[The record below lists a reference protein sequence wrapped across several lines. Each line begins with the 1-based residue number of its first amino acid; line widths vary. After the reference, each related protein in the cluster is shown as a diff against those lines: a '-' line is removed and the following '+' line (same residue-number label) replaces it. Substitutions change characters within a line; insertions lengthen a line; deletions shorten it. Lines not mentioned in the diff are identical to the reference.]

1 MLRVKWSSSEIT
13 SLIPLAALVACT
25 LLVRFYSGLYAYV
38 VLIVASIL
46 VFNFVFLLPTGF
58 KYGGL
63 IGVFSGYALF
73 AGLLGALG
81 KLEVGDYIVDLVY
94 VVVLLVV
101 LTLYHYNTT
110 ISNVLT
116 ALTPVVL
123 LVSVIT
129 GIYLGLAD
137 PLRYAVLVLL
147 DTFSAIIVLTS
158 VKNHAVELVSS
169 LLVFTLLYSTP
180 FLALSAKVLTVLF
193 TLYILKALLVIYNK
207 MRELRLLVSVD
218 LLLRPLL
225 VTYL

>member
-1 MLRVKWSSSEIT
+1 
-13 SLIPLAALVACT
+13 
-25 LLVRFYSGLYAYV
+25 
-38 VLIVASIL
+38 VASIL
-46 VFNFVFLLPTGF
+46 VFNFVFLFPTGF

-63 IGVFSGYALF
+63 IGVFNGYALF

-101 LTLYHYNTT
+101 LTLYHYITT

-129 GIYLGLAD
+129 GIYLGLTD

-158 VKNHAVELVSS
+158 VKNHAVGLVSS

-180 FLALSAKVLTVLF
+180 FLALSAKVFTVLF